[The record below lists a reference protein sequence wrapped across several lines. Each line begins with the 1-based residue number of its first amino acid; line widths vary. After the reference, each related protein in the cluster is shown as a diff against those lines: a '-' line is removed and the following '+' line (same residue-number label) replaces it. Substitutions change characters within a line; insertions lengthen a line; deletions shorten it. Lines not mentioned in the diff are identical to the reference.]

1 MREFKKRHTKQ
12 EEMVRLGVKAFGVV
26 VLFGFT
32 VLLVHAA
39 WNMYSKLAA
48 ASQAKAETLSQLASL
63 EAQQKGVT
71 RTITKLTTE
80 RGVEAEVRERFGVAR
95 PGEGEIDIVEDLR
108 AKTTNIITTPTWWQR
123 VYQTLFV
130 W

>member
-12 EEMVRLGVKAFGVV
+12 EEMARLGVKTLGVV

-32 VLLVHAA
+32 VLLAHAA
-39 WNMYSKLAA
+39 WDMYGKLVA
-48 ASQAKAETLSQLASL
+48 ASQAKSEALSQLASL

-80 RGVEAEVRERFGVAR
+80 RGVEAEVRVRFGVAR
-95 PGEGEIDIVEDLR
+95 PGEGEIDIVEDR
-108 AKTTNIITTPTWWQR
+108 SSTTSPVGHTPSWWQG